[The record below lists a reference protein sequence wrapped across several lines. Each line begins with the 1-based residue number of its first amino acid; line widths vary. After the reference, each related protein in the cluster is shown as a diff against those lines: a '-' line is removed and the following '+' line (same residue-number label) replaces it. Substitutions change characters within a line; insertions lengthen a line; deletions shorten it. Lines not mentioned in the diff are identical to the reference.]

1 MSAKVKQGNSSR
13 RLHREQPRKAA
24 ELTAPL
30 SLRVDKTLRAEI
42 AALAERERRSLTGQA
57 IVLIE
62 RGMAAAQAES
72 VL

>member
-1 MSAKVKQGNSSR
+1 MSTKVKQGNSSR
-13 RLHREQPRKAA
+13 RLHREQPQKAVV
-24 ELTAPL
+24 LTAPL
-30 SLRVDKTLRAEI
+30 SLRVDKTLRSRIAE
-42 AALAERERRSLTGQA
+42 LAERERRSLTGQA